1 LIKETLFI
9 LWNIPFR
16 MLPKSKCFCYPVL
29 FLVLG
34 SFQKKENNTN
44 LIIQF
49 GAYVHGAPLVLN
61 KKYYNP
67 FGETFVITRFRFY
80 AGKIAPVYSN
90 ANFKS
95 TIKSHY
101 HLIDFSDASTTQI
114 DLPVT
119 AGIIYNGI
127 QFQLGIDSA
136 DQNQGAQ
143 SGALD
148 PAKGMFWTWN
158 SGYINVKLEGYSP
171 VSMRPAHIFE
181 YHIGG
186 YRSVNNT
193 VWKIKLYSTNDQSF
207 LVSKP
212 NKIMIEVAMDLDY
225 LFDGPTPIHISET
238 PSCMQPGELARKISE
253 NFVGT
258 FTGLTISQIP

>member
-1 LIKETLFI
+1 
-9 LWNIPFR
+9 
-16 MLPKSKCFCYPVL
+16 M
-29 FLVLG
+29 
-34 SFQKKENNTN
+34 
-44 LIIQF
+44 
-49 GAYVHGAPLVLN
+49 LN
-61 KKYYNP
+61 KKYQNP

-95 TIKSHY
+95 TIRSHY
-101 HLIDFSDASTTQI
+101 HLIDFSDSSTTQI

-119 AGIIYNGI
+119 AGIIYNGV

-136 DQNQGAQ
+136 DQNHGAQ

-186 YRSVNNT
+186 YRSLHNT

-207 LVSKP
+207 LVSKQ
-212 NKIMIEVAMDLDY
+212 NKITIEVAMDLDY